1 MARSDERRFRVPFF
15 VTMTGLSD
23 FTMQTASA
31 ALDGLSLRAK
41 VRADN
46 IANAETPGYRARR
59 VDFESA
65 LRAAGGDITGVEFT
79 ERDANTAVDIRGNS
93 VDLEA
98 EVTELVQDNLMFQA
112 MVNGFNYKA
121 NLLRTA
127 MGS

>member
-1 MARSDERRFRVPFF
+1 
-15 VTMTGLSD
+15 MTGLTD
-23 FTMQTASA
+23 FTMQTAST

-46 IANAETPGYRARR
+46 IANSETPGYRAKH

-65 LRAAGGDITGVEFT
+65 LRAAGGDLSAAQAEEQF
-79 ERDANTAVDIRGNS
+79 RDTPVDQRGNS
-93 VDLEA
+93 VDLEL
-98 EVTELVQDNLMFQA
+98 EVTEMVQDNLMFQA

-121 NLLRTA
+121 GLLRTA